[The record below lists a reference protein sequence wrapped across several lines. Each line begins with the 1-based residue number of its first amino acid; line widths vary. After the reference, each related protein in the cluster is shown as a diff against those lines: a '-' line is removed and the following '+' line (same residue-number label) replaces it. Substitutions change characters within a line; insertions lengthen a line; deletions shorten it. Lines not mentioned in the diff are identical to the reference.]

1 MENTNSEHE
10 HTGKPELDDPK
21 SYAELKEDN
30 EIGLIDLFAVLWR
43 RKVMIIVI
51 TLLAM
56 IGVVIFS
63 IISIRLPPE
72 TSPLPNYYTSHVYV
86 LITESRSPAGAPRT
100 LLGYGEET
108 YSGLAMF
115 LLRSNTLLDSVIDA
129 FDLIEQEQYNNG
141 NPRILGRGMLRG
153 GLRASFNRN
162 NRVLT
167 ISFTHTDP
175 VLTRDVVNLT
185 VAQLESRFIGLGVD
199 RDRAE
204 LERLDLNL
212 TEVFQNI
219 LHHEEERR
227 RLEQSI
233 AFMPL
238 AGGGLPAIMADIN
251 RTVMA
256 SEALRQVYTQLRFQQ
271 EVLRINVA
279 VEVPMF
285 QILEF
290 AEVPGRSGPSRAR
303 LCIIVTLGA
312 VFFSV
317 FLAFVFEAISN
328 IRKDPVAMAKL
339 RGTNA

>member
-1 MENTNSEHE
+1 MENTSIADIDA
-10 HTGKPELDDPK
+10 PIPR
-21 SYAELKEDN
+21 EDS

-43 RKVMIIVI
+43 RKIMIIVI

-56 IGVVIFS
+56 IGAVVFS
-63 IISIRLPPE
+63 IISIRLPSE
-72 TSPLPNYYTSHVYV
+72 TSPLPNYYTSNAYV
-86 LITESRSPAGAPRT
+86 LITEGRAPTGVRET
-100 LLGYGEET
+100 LLGYREET

-115 LLRSNTLLDSVIDA
+115 LLRSNSVLNSVIDA
-129 FDLIEQEQYNNG
+129 FDLAEQYNDNDP
-141 NPRILGRGMLRG
+141 PRVLRRGMLRG
-153 GLRASFNRN
+153 GLDARFDRN

-167 ISFTHTDP
+167 IGFTHTDP
-175 VLTRDVVNLT
+175 VLARDVVNLT
-185 VAQLESRFIGLGVD
+185 VAQLERHFIGLGID

-219 LHHEEERR
+219 LLLEEERR

-233 AFMPL
+233 AFIPL

-256 SEALRQVYTQLRFQQ
+256 SEAMRQVYTQLRVQQ
-271 EVLRINVA
+271 EMLRVNIA

-285 QILEF
+285 QILEL
-290 AEVPGRSGPSRAR
+290 AEVPSRRSGPSRAR
-303 LCIIVTLGA
+303 LCIIVTLVAG
-312 VFFSV
+312 FFSV
-317 FLAFVFEAISN
+317 IFAFALEAISN

-339 RGTNA
+339 RGANA